1 MLANIQT
8 FANFLAPYLRYF
20 NLPYTRVPP
29 KLIQKMTYAPSC
41 FLVRFGTGSYP
52 NLCKIHLLGMTAA
65 AGRATNR
72 SWQLR

>member
-29 KLIQKMTYAPSC
+29 KLIEKMT
-41 FLVRFGTGSYP
+41 LHHLGFGSEP
-52 NLCKIHLLGMTAA
+52 VPFFI
-65 AGRATNR
+65 
-72 SWQLR
+72 